1 RWRAACSAT
10 WPHLREDGAA
20 RTGGGFGREKAKPIS
35 GDTRMLASRQ
45 PGRPGTE
52 MTVHG
57 KAAYEEKTVRS
68 V

>member
-1 RWRAACSAT
+1 MHDEGATRAGGKA
-10 WPHLREDGAA
+10 GK
-20 RTGGGFGREKAKPIS
+20 TGKERASEIS